1 MQKGLQCRNIQVM
14 IGDREMTLL
23 CCHEMW
29 LSQLQ
34 LASCSSIRKEN
45 QVSFVE
51 NLLNTD
57 QERGILESGS
67 IKSVLICFSQTS
79 IFLNILFLNFVT
91 PSSNV
96 LVKTRCRWGRELDLV
111 NIDLS
116 ILFLTFKKL
125 IFLYFLVFNKQE
137 KQSFT
142 KF

>member
-1 MQKGLQCRNIQVM
+1 MFFDKVEFDSFYAERPSMSQHSSDDRWQRNDLVV
-14 IGDREMTLL
+14 
-23 CCHEMW
+23 
-29 LSQLQ
+29 LSWDVTESAQ

-67 IKSVLICFSQTS
+67 INSVSLCFSQTS

-91 PSSNV
+91 PSLNV

-125 IFLYFLVFNKQE
+125 IFYIF
-137 KQSFT
+137 
-142 KF
+142 